1 MALRRVAVP
10 VGPARAPVP
19 ESDLRYIANLAR
31 RVQWDARFGDE
42 SAGDAHAGIRHDIA
56 SGTLDALLWVMG
68 VTDVAPSSGTDVPDR
83 VVDDITAEASAARLL
98 RRDHERDDPHAPYF
112 DGVVDA
118 LDFASGQRMRFWW
131 VPLPEQDRRGHPPR
145 DEYGHSVSGAP

>member
-1 MALRRVAVP
+1 MGPRRACAP
-10 VGPARAPVP
+10 VDPAPVP
-19 ESDLRYIANLAR
+19 VPVSDLKHIANLAR
-31 RVQWDARFGDE
+31 RVQWDVRFGDE
-42 SAGDAHAGIRHDIA
+42 AAQDTHAGIRHDIA

-83 VVDDITAEASAARLL
+83 ALDDIFAEASAARLL
-98 RRDHERDDPHAPYF
+98 RRDHERDDPHIHYF

-131 VPLPEQDRRGHPPR
+131 VPLPEQDRRGQPAR